1 MGTPS
6 GSAGGFATPA
16 AKGSLMLGKA
26 KGRLRT
32 GLEHGNIPGAAE
44 LSNTMILSR
53 EGSYDIGEGDAGTS
67 RVGSHQLAG
76 RVAGE
81 KGRIFAK
88 SEEITAALHEGLPP
102 DVIKAMGI
110 DGKFSGFRPGLA
122 LINRIQ
128 MLGVRHILED
138 TILLLAIHG

>member
-26 KGRLRT
+26 KGRLRA
-32 GLEHGNIPGAAE
+32 GLEYGNLSAAAE
-44 LSNTMILSR
+44 ISNTMILSR
-53 EGSYDIGEGDAGTS
+53 EGSYDMGEADAGTS
-67 RVGSHQLAG
+67 RVGSQLAG
-76 RVAGE
+76 RGGGE

-88 SEEITAALHEGLPP
+88 SEEITVALHEALPP

-110 DGKFSGFRPGLA
+110 DGKPS
-122 LINRIQ
+122 
-128 MLGVRHILED
+128 
-138 TILLLAIHG
+138 AI